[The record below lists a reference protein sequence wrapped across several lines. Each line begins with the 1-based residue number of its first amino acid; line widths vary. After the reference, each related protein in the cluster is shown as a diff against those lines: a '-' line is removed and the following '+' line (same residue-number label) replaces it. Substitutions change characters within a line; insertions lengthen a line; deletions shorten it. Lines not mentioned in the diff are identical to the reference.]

1 MLGVGQLLL
10 HLLLE
15 LLDLLLQLL
24 FLLKDLLN
32 SLLQLLLLV
41 VGCGLLS
48 QDGLLELLKDEI
60 IIANVF
66 SFSQISEQTCS
77 WVTFLCKSASCCW
90 LCTAFCCRAASV
102 AWFCCFSWR
111 CC

>member
-48 QDGLLELLKDEI
+48 QDGLLELLQDEI
-60 IIANVF
+60 IMV
-66 SFSQISEQTCS
+66 
-77 WVTFLCKSASCCW
+77 
-90 LCTAFCCRAASV
+90 
-102 AWFCCFSWR
+102 
-111 CC
+111 

>member
-15 LLDLLLQLL
+15 LLDLLLKLL

-48 QDGLLELLKDEI
+48 QDGLLELLKGWI
-60 IIANVF
+60 IILV
-66 SFSQISEQTCS
+66 SIKEGSPH
-77 WVTFLCKSASCCW
+77 KP
-90 LCTAFCCRAASV
+90 V
-102 AWFCCFSWR
+102 AG
-111 CC
+111 

>member
-48 QDGLLELLKDEI
+48 QDGLLELLNDEI
-60 IIANVF
+60 IIADVL
-66 SFSQISEQTCS
+66 SFSQISKQTCS